1 MAYYVSA
8 RKYAK
13 KSREIVG
20 KILFYEVFTMED
32 EDPDPVLDPGPF
44 FRTNPGSA

>member
-8 RKYAK
+8 RKY
-13 KSREIVG
+13 REIVG
-20 KILFYEVFTMED
+20 KILFYEIFTMED

-44 FRTNPGSA
+44 FRTNPESA